1 MTMKQYHK
9 LSLAFS
15 FLLVALAFG
24 CFGPKEVGN
33 PPAPGF
39 NESGSDPQAIA
50 IADEVM
56 AAMGGRRA
64 WDETCYLTWN
74 FFGRRKHYW
83 NKCTGDVRIESLP
96 DSTTYLLNVHT
107 GKGRARIGAAEVK
120 DPALLDSLMQ
130 KAMAYWINDSYWLV
144 MPFKLKDSG
153 VTLKYIGE
161 GKTEQGA
168 DADILQLTFEA
179 VGVTPENKYH
189 IWVDKTSRLVRQ
201 WAYFQKKEN
210 QKPDFITPWDDYRRY
225 GKILLSGNR
234 GIRQLTEIDAPDKL
248 DNRLFTT
255 F

>member
-1 MTMKQYHK
+1 MKLK
-9 LSLAFS
+9 NNINLA
-15 FLLVALAFG
+15 LTLAIAWG
-24 CFGPKEVGN
+24 LAACFGAKEVGN

-39 NESGSDPQAIA
+39 NAAGSDPQAIA

-56 AAMGGRRA
+56 QAMGGRKA

-83 NKCTGDVRIESLP
+83 NKCTGDARIESLS
-96 DSTTYLLNVHT
+96 DSATYLLNIHT

-120 DPALLDSLMQ
+120 DPATLDSLME
-130 KAMAYWINDSYWLV
+130 KAMAYWINDSYWLL

-161 GKTEQGA
+161 GKTAQGA
-168 DADILQLTFEA
+168 DADILQLTFES

-189 IWVDKTSRLVRQ
+189 IWVDKSSRLVSQ
-201 WAYFQKKEN
+201 WAYFSKNEN
-210 QKPDFITPWDDYRRY
+210 RNPDFITPWDDYRRH

-234 GIRQLTEIDAPDKL
+234 GKRSLTEIDAPENL
-248 DNRLFTT
+248 PGSLFHQ

>member
-1 MTMKQYHK
+1 MK
-9 LSLAFS
+9 LNSNILA
-15 FLLVALAFG
+15 ALILITGTVVLG
-24 CFGPKEVGN
+24 CFSTKEAGN

-39 NESGSDPQAIA
+39 NAAGSDPHAIA

-56 AAMGGRRA
+56 EAMGGRQA

-96 DSTTYLLNVHT
+96 DSTTYLLNIHSR
-107 GKGRARIGAAEVK
+107 KGRAKIGAAEVK
-120 DPALLDSLMQ
+120 EPATLDSLME

-144 MPFKLKDSG
+144 MPYKLKDSG

-168 DADILQLTFEA
+168 DADILQLTFES
-179 VGVTPENKYH
+179 VGVTPDNKYH
-189 IWVDKTSRLVRQ
+189 VWVDKNSRLVRQ
-201 WAYFQKKEN
+201 WAFFRNYEN
-210 QKPDFITPWDDYRRY
+210 QNPDFITPWDDYQRY

-234 GIRQLTEIDAPDKL
+234 WQRSLTEIDAPADL
-248 DNRLFTT
+248 PESLFTE